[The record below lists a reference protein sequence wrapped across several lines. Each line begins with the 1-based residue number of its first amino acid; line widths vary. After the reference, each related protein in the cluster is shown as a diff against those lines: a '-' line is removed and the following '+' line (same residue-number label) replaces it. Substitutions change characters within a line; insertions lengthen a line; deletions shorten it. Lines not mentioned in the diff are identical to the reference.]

1 MELDEKDEDD
11 YSDGLVF
18 RIDTDAW
25 RLKSPDEIDQ
35 THEEDMICKYDVYN
49 DFEINF
55 RKVEDNFDPEELSIY
70 RVSVTPLTEGSVIKQ
85 IDMIKSQGEEVT
97 QKESRFEDLNEIVFI
112 KSDISIFDNSQVDSN
127 QIFLI
132 SSPYTLFLWIGQK
145 VSPEILKGTLSIF
158 RSFYYTIRK
167 TPMIFFPSY
176 MEEEQNLGIPNLQI
190 IYKNSEDSRFQSLF
204 KHWREI
210 RFGYMMLRTS
220 SDYKSRGRKAV
231 NKPRFLT
238 ITGKL
243 TKLEDAFAEEEDEK
257 VADEEEKDE
266 NLTQEDLKIFRN
278 SATKK
283 HKDKKISALVHV
295 DLSHDQKKQLSTN
308 LEVELNYYQGQIVK
322 SMLVR
327 YEPHRIFCTL
337 PGDEDKPGSKIALS
351 RIFHYEIQGS
361 KYSKPKSDIEKGIF
375 ERSTS

>member
-1 MELDEKDEDD
+1 MQTIKSNDKEENSLNNSSANNSNTGHAFRSEYLADALILFVNIYLENLKQVNPELEIETKDKAEFWEELSKESQLKGQNLILWPCENKDVDLDEKDEDD

-25 RLKSPDEIDQ
+25 RLKSPDEIEQ
-35 THEEDMICKYDVYN
+35 THDEDMVCKYDVYN

-55 RKVEDNFDPEELSIY
+55 RKAEDNFDPEELSIY
-70 RVSVTPLTEGSVIKQ
+70 RISVTPLTEGSVIKQ
-85 IDMIKSQGEEVT
+85 IDMIKNQGEEIT
-97 QKESRFEDLNEIVFI
+97 MKEMRFEDLNEIVFI

-132 SSPYTLFLWIGQK
+132 SSPYTIFLWIGQK
-145 VSPEILKGTLSIF
+145 VDSNILKGSLSIF

-204 KHWREI
+204 KQWREI
-210 RFGYMMLRTS
+210 RFGYIMLHTN
-220 SDYKSRGRKAV
+220 SDYKSRGRKAI
-231 NKPRFLT
+231 NKPRYLT

-243 TKLEDAFAEEEDEK
+243 TKLEDAFALEEDEK
-257 VADEEEKDE
+257 VVDEEDKDE
-266 NLTQEDLKIFRN
+266 NLTHEDLKIFRN

-283 HKDKKISALVHV
+283 HKDK
-295 DLSHDQKKQLSTN
+295 
-308 LEVELNYYQGQIVK
+308 
-322 SMLVR
+322 
-327 YEPHRIFCTL
+327 
-337 PGDEDKPGSKIALS
+337 
-351 RIFHYEIQGS
+351 
-361 KYSKPKSDIEKGIF
+361 
-375 ERSTS
+375 